1 MQQVIWI
8 MREQEQTTDRSQ
20 KMSRQ
25 NSVEL

>member
-1 MQQVIWI
+1 MQQVIWV